1 MVARLNGVQE
11 AAGSNPVTRT
21 KIRRTRESV
30 SVLFWSSFCAAVRRI
45 DPLRSNHWEGKP
57 IPSQTHPMRVGGSC
71 AQTEPAA
78 SCTSI
83 NGREAAWAAS
93 IAAQAAGSN
102 PVTRTKIRRTR
113 ESVSVLFWS
122 SFCAAVRR
130 IDPLRSNHWEGKPIP
145 SQTHPM
151 RVGGS
156 CAQTEPAASCTSI
169 NGREAAWAASIAA
182 QAAGSNPV
190 TRTIK
195 GL

>member
-78 SCTSI
+78 SCHFNQRPRSGLGGVHRRTGRWVKSSRAAHRQAGVERFQSSCRFGRAVRTPAASCISI
-83 NGREAAWAAS
+83 IGRFAAVAAS
-93 IAAQAAGSN
+93 IAAAAAGSN
-102 PVTRTKIRRTR
+102 PVTRTK
-113 ESVSVLFWS
+113 
-122 SFCAAVRR
+122 
-130 IDPLRSNHWEGKPIP
+130 
-145 SQTHPM
+145 
-151 RVGGS
+151 
-156 CAQTEPAASCTSI
+156 
-169 NGREAAWAASIAA
+169 
-182 QAAGSNPV
+182 NP
-190 TRTIK
+190 RFRKKSGIF
-195 GL
+195 LA